1 MMKKLPG
8 VSMGVKIYSTP
19 MCPYCIK
26 AKELLKQNGIP
37 FEDINVSKDRKAAV
51 EMFEKSGQTGV
62 PVLDIN
68 GKIIIGFD
76 KEAIKKELNIK

>member
-1 MMKKLPG
+1 M
-8 VSMGVKIYSTP
+8 SVKIYSTP
-19 MCPYCIK
+19 ACPYCIK
-26 AKELLKQNGIP
+26 AKEFLKQNGIP

-68 GKIIIGFD
+68 GKIIVGFD
-76 KEAIKKELNIK
+76 REAIKSELKIK

>member
-1 MMKKLPG
+1 MT
-8 VSMGVKIYSTP
+8 VKVYSTLV
-19 MCPYCIK
+19 CPYCIK
-26 AKELLKQNGIP
+26 AKAFLKQNKIR
-37 FEDINVSKDRKAAV
+37 FEDIDISENKKAAM